1 MKCEDGVRFQVLT
14 EKAIVAKAK
23 KPGIHADGA
32 GLYLLVG
39 RRSVAGHIGACS
51 WVFRY
56 MRDRRAHAMG
66 LGRYP
71 DVSLQKARQRAGAA
85 REQLAAGRDPIAGR
99 NAERTKVA
107 LEAAKAITFQ
117 VAAEQYIA
125 AHKAGWRNA
134 KHAEQWTATLTT
146 YAYPVF
152 GALPVGSIDTELVM
166 KALDPIWA
174 KKPETATRVR
184 GRIEAIL
191 DLARVRGYRDG
202 ENPARW
208 GGHLDKLLP
217 RRAKV
222 ARVKHHAALPY
233 GDLPAFLGVLRAQD
247 GTAARALEFAIL
259 TGARTG
265 EVIGATWGEI
275 NLAERLWRVPADRM
289 KAGKEHRV
297 PLSTIPIVILGAML
311 KAAGN
316 GEPDAYVFP
325 GAKRG
330 QPLSNMAMTMA
341 LRRMG
346 RGDLTTHGF
355 RSTFRDWAA
364 ERTGF
369 PAEVAEM
376 ALAHAVSDKVEA
388 AYRRGNLF
396 QKRRQLA
403 DAWAKYCGT
412 APAHEMGRIVVA
424 IRSPTQ

>member
-1 MKCEDGVRFQVLT
+1 MRFQALT
-14 EKAIVAKAK
+14 EKAIAAKAK
-23 KPGIHADGA
+23 KAGIYGDGA

-39 RRSVAGHIGACS
+39 GKSRNGHIGGCS

-56 MRDRRAHAMG
+56 MRDRKAHAMG

-71 DVSLQKARQRAGAA
+71 DVSLQTARQRASAV
-85 REQLAAGRDPIAGR
+85 REQIAAGRDPIADRTTER
-99 NAERTKVA
+99 NKVA
-107 LEAAKAITFQ
+107 IEAAKAITFQ
-117 VAAEQYIA
+117 VAAEGYIA

-134 KHAEQWTATLTT
+134 KHADQWTATMAT

-152 GALPVGSIDTELVM
+152 GSLPVGAVDTGLVM

-191 DLARVRGYRDG
+191 DWARVRGYRAG

-208 GGHLDKLLP
+208 RGHLDKLLP

-233 GDLPAFLGVLRAQD
+233 GEMSAFMALLRDQD
-247 GTAARALEFAIL
+247 GTAARSLEFAIL

-265 EVIGATWGEI
+265 EVIGMTWSEV
-275 NLAERLWRVPADRM
+275 NLSERLWTVPAERM
-289 KAGKEHRV
+289 KAEREHRV
-297 PLSTIPIVILGAML
+297 PLSAPAVAIIETML
-311 KAAGN
+311 KTAGN

-330 QPLSNMAMTMA
+330 KPLSDMALTMT
-341 LRRMG
+341 LRRMK

-355 RSTFRDWAA
+355 RSSLRDWCA
-364 ERTGF
+364 EQTTF

-376 ALAHAVSDKVEA
+376 ALAHVVGDKVEA
-388 AYRRGNLF
+388 AYRRGDLF
-396 QKRRQLA
+396 DKRRALA
-403 DAWAKYCGT
+403 KDWAAFCGS
-412 APAHEMGRIVVA
+412 PAA
-424 IRSPTQ
+424 Q